1 MGLEPVAFRAT
12 HTLFVDAINNS
23 ATNSPKKTHPSDE
36 NQYTVSTIIAEGN

>member
-23 ATNSPKKTHPSDE
+23 ATNSQTHPSDK
-36 NQYTVSTIIAEGN
+36 NQYTESTIIAEGD